1 MCMCNELNKKW
12 PRFALPEK
20 FTMSDK
26 TCQKCNDE
34 LVYCEDCAPRPR
46 AEKNTDALVAHAKA
60 ERIKQANKN
69 WERFLAAF
77 RHIGCSTFGSIDA
90 CGLTMDQVDTA
101 TAMFTALGYVI
112 ERHFLTSKDDR
123 MVYWVFLYY
132 TKTKD

>member
-1 MCMCNELNKKW
+1 
-12 PRFALPEK
+12 
-20 FTMSDK
+20 MSDK
-26 TCQKCNDE
+26 LCKKCNDE
-34 LVYCEDCAPRPR
+34 LVYCDDCAPRPR
-46 AEKNTDALVAHAKA
+46 AEKNTAALVAHAKA
-60 ERIKQANKN
+60 ERIKQTNKN

-101 TAMFTALGYVI
+101 TAMFTVLGYVVD
-112 ERHFLTSKDDR
+112 RHFLTSKDDR